1 MPLKQGHG
9 DHQSEGQKCVTPP
22 FDPVP
27 QKKAPGDVQ
36 RWLVY
41 LTSKRVGFQKTA
53 CLGLKC
59 IFTCIEFKA
68 SLKLQAELK
77 AIVVSPHFYMEPI
90 EV

>member
-1 MPLKQGHG
+1 MLPLLLTQCHRRKL
-9 DHQSEGQKCVTPP
+9 
-22 FDPVP
+22 PVMCRD
-27 QKKAPGDVQ
+27 G
-36 RWLVY
+36 LS

-59 IFTCIEFKA
+59 IFLCVEFKA